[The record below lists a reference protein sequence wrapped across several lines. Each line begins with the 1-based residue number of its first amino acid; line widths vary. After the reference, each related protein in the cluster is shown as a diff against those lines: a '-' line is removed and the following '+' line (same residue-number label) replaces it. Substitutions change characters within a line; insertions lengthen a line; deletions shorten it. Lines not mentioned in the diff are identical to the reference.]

1 MKIKNT
7 RYGNP
12 ASTFIAGIDG
22 IRPCPFS
29 DIEFLATKKGGET
42 SLQKI
47 GSEEYNSIVDSVDEA
62 GLLSMPEIMNRVNQI
77 TAIESTHRRHL
88 EALAIETVVANFG
101 LPEEIK
107 ELLEAKLDSESDL
120 DCTPDDEEEDE
131 PELSKKELEVAQE
144 LIKRRKIQNA
154 LMMGSGYR
162 AHKLFDNLKDSLDQI
177 DDRLFPMYESF
188 LPSVEFY
195 LWKYELPPSMRVNWG
210 KCEIKEEDGTVK
222 GKATAKLFIIL
233 LHEVAKIAV
242 ELLFLQSIIDIQDQ
256 YGEEVKKYVIIHSDR
271 YEDEQWMKL
280 IGPRLWKY
288 LHDCM
293 DFIVKSRENDYTI
306 VAYLLNTIGVL
317 YPENF
322 FLVMDMVVND
332 GEKAVLL
339 LEEMYSQIIEEIE
352 MFRQQEEKAA
362 KKKVRK
368 GAAKKT
374 RTISDYSVDELN
386 RMLQEAVES
395 EEFEKAAFIKSELDK
410 R

>member
-7 RYGNP
+7 KYGNP
-12 ASTFIAGIDG
+12 APTFVAGIDG
-22 IRPCPFS
+22 IGPCPFS
-29 DIEFLATKKGGET
+29 DIDFLATKKEGET
-42 SLQKI
+42 TLQKL
-47 GSEEYNSIVDSVDEA
+47 GSEEYNSIVESVDDA
-62 GLLSMPEIMNRVNQI
+62 GLVPMHQVMNKVNEIIALEFN
-77 TAIESTHRRHL
+77 HRKEL

-101 LPEEIK
+101 LPDEVK
-107 ELLEAKLDSESDL
+107 ELLEARLDSESDL
-120 DCTPDDEEEDE
+120 DCTPDDEEEEE
-131 PELSKKELEVAQE
+131 PQLSKRELEVAQE

-162 AHKLFDNLKDSLDQI
+162 AHKLFSNLKGSLDEI
-177 DDRLFPMYESF
+177 DERLFPMYESL
-188 LPSVEFY
+188 LPSVEYY

-210 KCEIKEEDGTVK
+210 KCEIKEEEGTVK

-242 ELLFLQSIIDIQDQ
+242 ELLFLQSLIDIQDQ
-256 YGEEVKKYVIIHSDR
+256 YGEEVKRYVIIHSDK

-280 IGPRLWKY
+280 IGPRVWKH

-293 DFIVKSRENDYTI
+293 DYIVKSRENDYTI

-339 LEEMYSQIIEEIE
+339 LEDMYDQIMEEIE
-352 MFRQQEEKAA
+352 MYEQQEENAS

-368 GAAKKT
+368 GAKKKAK
-374 RTISDYSVDELN
+374 TISDYTVDELN